1 MSYYERMCE
10 LENLQRSYGMEP
22 RKDSYLSKMYAN
34 NETDLSALDVVKE
47 LISVDYIYKNTLY
60 GETIED
66 YMRELAQLIKENY
79 KLSWNQ
85 TWEIV
90 KFYGPDSL
98 KLMSII
104 STNTSIP
111 PIVKKN

>member
-1 MSYYERMCE
+1 MCE
-10 LENLQRSYGMEP
+10 LKDLQKMYGMEP
-22 RKDSYLSKMYAN
+22 RQDSYLSKMYAN

-47 LISVDYIYKNTLY
+47 LIAVDYIYKNTLY

-66 YMRELAQLIKENY
+66 YMRELASLIKKNY
-79 KLSWNQ
+79 KLTWTQ

-111 PIVKKN
+111 PILEKN

>member
-1 MSYYERMCE
+1 MSYDERMCE
-10 LENLQRSYGMEP
+10 LETLQKMYGMEP

-34 NETDLSALDVVKE
+34 YETDLCALDVVKE

-60 GETIED
+60 GEMIQD
-66 YMRELAQLIKENY
+66 YMRELAKLIKENY
-79 KLSWNQ
+79 NLTWTQ

-90 KFYGPDSL
+90 RFYGPDSL

-104 STNTSIP
+104 STDTEIP
-111 PIVKKN
+111 PILKNY